1 MGRGDNRFLR
11 FYGVCD
17 MYISRTPK
25 RAALDRALNRSV
37 AIAVGEAD
45 VGRADEPTATPRPPA
60 APPRPARVSLIAVG
74 NAVGKADGTTAEG
87 KPASSSAGQARS
99 WASVVREQDNLKI
112 DQDLQ
117 EVPTFM
123 H

>member
-1 MGRGDNRFLR
+1 
-11 FYGVCD
+11 

-37 AIAVGEAD
+37 AIAVGEAA
-45 VGRADEPTATPRPPA
+45 RADATLA
-60 APPRPARVSLIAVG
+60 A
-74 NAVGKADGTTAEG
+74 GKG

-99 WASVVREQDNLKI
+99 WASVVREQDNLKT
-112 DQDLQ
+112 DQELQ

>member
-1 MGRGDNRFLR
+1 
-11 FYGVCD
+11 
-17 MYISRTPK
+17 MYISRPPK

-45 VGRADEPTATPRPPA
+45 VGRADEPTAKMQARARADATLVEA
-60 APPRPARVSLIAVG
+60 A
-74 NAVGKADGTTAEG
+74 GKG

-99 WASVVREQDNLKI
+99 WASVVREQDELKTG
-112 DQDLQ
+112 QDLE

>member
-1 MGRGDNRFLR
+1 
-11 FYGVCD
+11 

-45 VGRADEPTATPRPPA
+45 VGRADKPTAKMQARARADATLA
-60 APPRPARVSLIAVG
+60 A
-74 NAVGKADGTTAEG
+74 GKG

-99 WASVVREQDNLKI
+99 WATVVKEQDELKTGRA
-112 DQDLQ
+112 LE

>member
-1 MGRGDNRFLR
+1 
-11 FYGVCD
+11 

-60 APPRPARVSLIAVG
+60 APPRPARVSLVAVG
-74 NAVGKADGTTAEG
+74 NPAVGKADGTTAEG
-87 KPASSSAGQARS
+87 NPASSSGQKRS
-99 WASVVREQDNLKI
+99 WADNKEQEDKYKTE
-112 DQDLQ
+112 Q
-117 EVPTFM
+117 ELATVPTFM
-123 H
+123 HCSFHAL

>member
-1 MGRGDNRFLR
+1 MAPRG
-11 FYGVCD
+11 
-17 MYISRTPK
+17 T
-25 RAALDRALNRSV
+25 AAPPA
-37 AIAVGEAD
+37 A
-45 VGRADEPTATPRPPA
+45 ATPRPPA
-60 APPRPARVSLIAVG
+60 APPRPARCSLIAVG

-99 WASVVREQDNLKI
+99 WASVVREQDELKTG
-112 DQDLQ
+112 QDLE